1 MHNRLAVTYD
11 ITSYSEM
18 ITEILCPD
26 VLKAVQYCKQISGT
40 AQKGQSVGSV
50 VNARFAIRSIL
61 KLIAIQLAI
70 VSSNDRF

>member
-26 VLKAVQYCKQISGT
+26 VLKAVQYCKQISES
-40 AQKGQSVGSV
+40 AQKELSVGSV
-50 VNARFAIRSIL
+50 SGNGTP
-61 KLIAIQLAI
+61 I
-70 VSSNDRF
+70 VFRP